1 MGSMLP
7 YIAYMDPMGYIIC
20 VDYQYIDND
29 VTHRKNMEFWSFLSM
44 NVAKYQPIKTLMN
57 QAKFYQG

>member
-29 VTHRKNMEFWSFLSM
+29 VTHRKNMEF
-44 NVAKYQPIKTLMN
+44 
-57 QAKFYQG
+57 